1 MEDKD
6 RPYTEQEFEELFK
19 QSGIDAIAKDYC
31 WEELCEWIDSL
42 RHKTQR
48 EFNTLS
54 EAAWHNLLRFSHP
67 NIYAEQRKNGQS
79 HEWSKEF
86 AQNFE
91 LYGENEMDKIIQA
104 TYHSLEENLEEKIAK
119 KELDKFID
127 HYSDDPILNRICKQY
142 FYEVDGDEWL
152 KLSKAYTSE
161 FYKCKENGKSDIYA
175 DAYAD
180 AYTSDYTEKYCCV
193 LAEIKESAIKNG
205 LNEDDSDFFARFC
218 ARNYGNETLF
228 TGIRD
233 FNKYFKEP
241 WEKEIY
247 YNLILKEEQENGGT
261 ITDSFRK
268 AMREELG
275 LPCLDDSVSPKD

>member
-6 RPYTEQEFEELFK
+6 RPYAEEEFEELFK
-19 QSGIDAIAKDYC
+19 QTGIDVIAKEYC
-31 WEELCEWIDSL
+31 RDELEEWMDSL
-42 RHKTQR
+42 RDNTLKG
-48 EFNTLS
+48 FNTLR

-79 HEWSKEF
+79 HEWSTEF

-142 FYEVDGDEWL
+142 FYEAVDDWL
-152 KLSKAYTSE
+152 NLSKVYTSE

-180 AYTSDYTEKYCCV
+180 AYTSDYTEKYCSV
-193 LAEIKESAIKNG
+193 LAEIKESAISHG
-205 LNEDDSDFFARFC
+205 LNDSDSDYFARFC
-218 ARNYGNETLF
+218 AGNYGDETLF

-233 FNKYFKEP
+233 FNKYFKGL
-241 WEKEIY
+241 WEKETY
-247 YNLILKEEQENGGT
+247 YNLRQ
-261 ITDSFRK
+261 
-268 AMREELG
+268 
-275 LPCLDDSVSPKD
+275 